1 MLWNTRRIRT
11 RAQETTTRT
20 TAVFR
25 PMAMHTAWLWR
36 MAWGATEAETWHP
49 NARWTRCAHCSWKE
63 AFPTISSP
71 TPSAEPQNAILEQQA
86 LTQRFSTMK
95 TTLVVLVVDNGWI
108 HWAHIG
114 DSRLYIFRGKRLL
127 RRTLDHSVP
136 QMLAQAGEIREADI
150 RHHPDRN
157 RLMRVMGVRNDAP
170 RFEVGKPIRLTG
182 AYQFLLCTD
191 GYWELIE
198 EDDMLRTLK
207 ESATPQQ
214 WLSQMNRIILENGR
228 GQEMDNYTAIAAFE
242 TGRGLFGRKTH

>member
-1 MLWNTRRIRT
+1 MEYKAYTDKGTRDHNEDDCGISSY
-11 RAQETTTRT
+11 
-20 TAVFR
+20 
-25 PMAMHTAWLWR
+25 
-36 MAWGATEAETWHP
+36 GD
-49 NARWTRCAHCSWKE
+49 AHCLVVADGLGGHGGGDVASNCAVDAVCTLFME
-63 AFPTISSP
+63 RGFSDHFFADAFSG
-71 TPSAEPQNAILEQQA
+71 AQNAILEQQA

-198 EDDMLRTLK
+198 EDDMLRTMK

>member
-1 MLWNTRRIRT
+1 MEYKAYTDKGTRDHNEDDCGISSY
-11 RAQETTTRT
+11 
-20 TAVFR
+20 
-25 PMAMHTAWLWR
+25 
-36 MAWGATEAETWHP
+36 GD
-49 NARWTRCAHCSWKE
+49 AHCLVVADGLGGHGGGDVASKCTVDAVCTLFME
-63 AFPTISSP
+63 RGFSDHFFADAFSG
-71 TPSAEPQNAILEQQA
+71 AQNAILEQQA

-198 EDDMLRTLK
+198 EDDMLRTMK

>member
-1 MLWNTRRIRT
+1 M
-11 RAQETTTRT
+11 ASKC
-20 TAVFR
+20 AVDAVCTLFMER
-25 PMAMHTAWLWR
+25 GFSDHFFADAFS
-36 MAWGATEAETWHP
+36 GA
-49 NARWTRCAHCSWKE
+49 
-63 AFPTISSP
+63 
-71 TPSAEPQNAILEQQA
+71 QNAILEQQA

-198 EDDMLRTLK
+198 EDDMLRTMK

-242 TGRGLFGRKTH
+242 TGRGLFGRKHIEKRDF

>member
-1 MLWNTRRIRT
+1 MEYKAYTDKGTRDHNEDDCGISSY
-11 RAQETTTRT
+11 
-20 TAVFR
+20 
-25 PMAMHTAWLWR
+25 
-36 MAWGATEAETWHP
+36 GD
-49 NARWTRCAHCSWKE
+49 AHCLVVADGLGGHGGGDVASKCAVDAVWTLFME
-63 AFPTISSP
+63 RGFSDHFFADAFSG
-71 TPSAEPQNAILEQQA
+71 AQNAILEQQA

>member
-1 MLWNTRRIRT
+1 MEYKAYTDKGTRDHNEDDCGISSY
-11 RAQETTTRT
+11 
-20 TAVFR
+20 
-25 PMAMHTAWLWR
+25 
-36 MAWGATEAETWHP
+36 GD
-49 NARWTRCAHCSWKE
+49 AHCLVVADGLGGHGGGDVASKCAVDAVCTLFME
-63 AFPTISSP
+63 RGFSDHFFADAFSG
-71 TPSAEPQNAILEQQA
+71 AQNAILEQQA

-157 RLMRVMGVRNDAP
+157 RLMRVMGVR
-170 RFEVGKPIRLTG
+170 
-182 AYQFLLCTD
+182 
-191 GYWELIE
+191 IE

>member
-1 MLWNTRRIRT
+1 MEYKAYTDKGTRDHNEDDCGISSY
-11 RAQETTTRT
+11 
-20 TAVFR
+20 
-25 PMAMHTAWLWR
+25 
-36 MAWGATEAETWHP
+36 GD
-49 NARWTRCAHCSWKE
+49 AHCLVVADGLGGHGDVASKCAVDAVCTLFME
-63 AFPTISSP
+63 RGFSDHFFTDAFSG
-71 TPSAEPQNAILEQQA
+71 AQNAILEQQA

>member
-1 MLWNTRRIRT
+1 MEYKAYTDKGTRDHNEDDCGISSY
-11 RAQETTTRT
+11 
-20 TAVFR
+20 
-25 PMAMHTAWLWR
+25 
-36 MAWGATEAETWHP
+36 GD
-49 NARWTRCAHCSWKE
+49 AHCLVVADGLGGHGGGDVASKCVVDAVCTLFME
-63 AFPTISSP
+63 RGFSDHFFADAFSG
-71 TPSAEPQNAILEQQA
+71 AQNAILEQQA

>member
-1 MLWNTRRIRT
+1 MEYKAYTDKGTRDHNEDDCGISSY
-11 RAQETTTRT
+11 
-20 TAVFR
+20 
-25 PMAMHTAWLWR
+25 
-36 MAWGATEAETWHP
+36 GD
-49 NARWTRCAHCSWKE
+49 AHCLVVADGLGGHGGGDVASKCAADAVCTLFME
-63 AFPTISSP
+63 RGFSDHFFADAFSG
-71 TPSAEPQNAILEQQA
+71 AQNAILEQQA

>member
-1 MLWNTRRIRT
+1 MLTYHILYNPHAGSGRG
-11 RAQETTTRT
+11 QE
-20 TAVFR
+20 
-25 PMAMHTAWLWR
+25 
-36 MAWGATEAETWHP
+36 ATYRL
-49 NARWTRCAHCSWKE
+49 NALL
-63 AFPTISSP
+63 P
-71 TPSAEPQNAILEQQA
+71 
-86 LTQRFSTMK
+86 
-95 TTLVVLVVDNGWI
+95 D
-108 HWAHIG
+108 
-114 DSRLYIFRGKRLL
+114 DRLL
-127 RRTLDHSVP
+127 FRDITEIDDYGAFFRSLRDDDRVVIAGGDGTLNHSVP

>member
-1 MLWNTRRIRT
+1 MEYKAYTDKGTRDHN
-11 RAQETTTRT
+11 EDDCG
-20 TAVFR
+20 FSSY
-25 PMAMHTAWLWR
+25 
-36 MAWGATEAETWHP
+36 GD
-49 NARWTRCAHCSWKE
+49 AHCLVVADGLGGHGGGDVASKCAVDAVCTLFME
-63 AFPTISSP
+63 RGFSDHFFADAFSG
-71 TPSAEPQNAILEQQA
+71 AQNAILEQQA

>member
-1 MLWNTRRIRT
+1 
-11 RAQETTTRT
+11 
-20 TAVFR
+20 
-25 PMAMHTAWLWR
+25 
-36 MAWGATEAETWHP
+36 
-49 NARWTRCAHCSWKE
+49 
-63 AFPTISSP
+63 
-71 TPSAEPQNAILEQQA
+71 
-86 LTQRFSTMK
+86 
-95 TTLVVLVVDNGWI
+95 
-108 HWAHIG
+108 
-114 DSRLYIFRGKRLL
+114 
-127 RRTLDHSVP
+127 
-136 QMLAQAGEIREADI
+136 MLAQAGEIREADI

>member
-1 MLWNTRRIRT
+1 MEYKAYTDKGTRDHNEDDCGISSY
-11 RAQETTTRT
+11 
-20 TAVFR
+20 
-25 PMAMHTAWLWR
+25 
-36 MAWGATEAETWHP
+36 GD
-49 NARWTRCAHCSWKE
+49 AHCLVVADGLGGHGGGDVASKCAGDAVCTLFME
-63 AFPTISSP
+63 RGFSDHFFADAFSG
-71 TPSAEPQNAILEQQA
+71 AQNAILEQQA